1 MKKINSLILKYGIS
15 KDSRNQIKTTCDL
28 YFHLISGYIALALLI
43 ITTIWYVQGIYNLI
57 ETQAP
62 WRHFL
67 LWQSSDPQGG
77 IKDYTELSMALASVM
92 NLLVLLVGSFFV
104 ASTSLFYIVQGIMKF
119 SSVTKHTVIK
129 KIMSGI
135 GKIQIKLSLPS
146 PSFSLC
152 RKLTDEE
159 KTEIS
164 KL

>member
-28 YFHLISGYIALALLI
+28 YFHLISGYISLALLI

-67 LWQSSDPQGG
+67 LWQSSDPKGG